1 MSVLDVVKATQEAV
15 DYLLIVHVCVL
26 SCVWLFVTPWTVA
39 HHAPLSMEFSRQEYW
54 SVLPFPTPGDLPNPE
69 SKPTSPAFFVLADG
83 FFKSPFP

>member
-1 MSVLDVVKATQEAV
+1 MLS
-15 DYLLIVHVCVL
+15 HVP
-26 SCVWLFVTPWTVA
+26 LFAIPWTVDCQV
-39 HHAPLSMEFSRQEYW
+39 PLSIEFSRQEYW